1 MKKIALYAFSLAAL
15 SACSKNDDKP
25 QPTPEQ
31 DKQSLEVQV
40 YNTLTWSVD
49 QPAGSPATNATVK
62 LFKTKAAFNSSTAA
76 YTQTT
81 DANGKASFASIDT
94 GQYFIVA
101 TSTDGNNLLG
111 AKQVNG
117 VYVGY
122 VADSLYQTTAEIAS
136 SPVNKYAAPGN
147 FRLEDLNGDGMI
159 SGDDVTELPA
169 QSIHIAAKSSNT
181 KRILIGKLDNR
192 PIGFTSKTQVAAALQ
207 SSVTSLNNFH
217 EVQVT
222 LDAVYTDDAACGSIG
237 PDWCSIDAYTGMTA
251 ANSTALLLWKNGY
264 QIISQLNQVI
274 NYTNAV
280 SDMQAAEKELA
291 IAQAKGV
298 KAYVYFQLM
307 SYFGNV
313 PMQND
318 LALPTNVNRPA
329 TDDIRTYIDTLL
341 TAAAS
346 KLGSNTDIIS
356 AVACKAIQAKL
367 ALQAEDFVNAK
378 AYSSAVI
385 ANTAYMLVDTPLIF
399 TQTGNKELLWNTSNT
414 LTSSWVKSVF
424 TRGTFLP
431 ELRLTEMYLINA
443 EANLH
448 VGTMSDA
455 VTSLNKVR
463 QREKLAALAN
473 TISAD
478 NFRAELMTA
487 WKRNMRT
494 EGNRLPS
501 LKRWDMDVQV
511 LTPLGYDKHHDLLP
525 IPISILETYPNLY
538 QNVGY

>member
-49 QPAGSPATNATVK
+49 KPVGSPATNATVK
-62 LFKTKAAFNSSTAA
+62 LFKTKAAFNSGTAA
-76 YTQTT
+76 YTQAT

-101 TSTDGNNLLG
+101 TSTDGDNLLG
-111 AKQVNG
+111 AKQVDG
-117 VYVGY
+117 AYVGY
-122 VADSLYQTTAEIAS
+122 VADSLYQTTAEIAN
-136 SPVNKYAAPGN
+136 SPLNKYAAPGN
-147 FRLEDLNGDGMI
+147 FRLEDLNMDGI
-159 SGDDVTELPA
+159 VNSNDVTELPA
-169 QSIHIAAKSSNT
+169 QSIHIAAKSSNS

-192 PIGFTSKTQVAAALQ
+192 PIGFSNKAAVAAALQ
-207 SSVTSLNNFH
+207 SSITSLNNFH

-222 LDAVYTDDAACGSIG
+222 LDAVYTDDAACGSMG
-237 PDWCSIDAYTGMTA
+237 PDWCGIDAYTAMNA
-251 ANSTALLLWKNGY
+251 ANSTALLLWQTGY
-264 QIISQLNQVI
+264 QIISQLNKVI

-280 SDMQAAEKELA
+280 SDMQTAEKELA

-298 KAYVYFQLM
+298 KAYVYFQLTA
-307 SYFGNV
+307 YFGNV

-318 LALPTNVNRPA
+318 LALPTTAGRPN
-329 TDDIRTYIDTLL
+329 TNDIRTYIDTLL
-341 TAAAS
+341 TAAAA

-356 AVACKAIQAKL
+356 AAACKAIQAKL
-367 ALQAEDFVNAK
+367 ALEADDFVNAK
-378 AYSSAVI
+378 TYSSAVI
-385 ANTAYMLVDTPLIF
+385 ANTAYALVDTPLIF

-414 LTSSWVKSVF
+414 LTSSWVQSVF
-424 TRGTFLP
+424 KRGTFLP

-443 EANLH
+443 EANLRLG
-448 VGTMSDA
+448 VMNDA
-455 VTSLNKVR
+455 VPSLNKIR
-463 QREKLAALAN
+463 RREKLADLAN
-473 TISAD
+473 TISPD
-478 NFRAELMTA
+478 NFRTELMTA

-494 EGNRLPS
+494 EGNRL
-501 LKRWDMDVQV
+501 LALRRWDTDLTV
-511 LTPLGYDKHHDLLP
+511 LGPLGYQKYNELLP

>member
-25 QPTPEQ
+25 QTPEP

-40 YNTLTWSVD
+40 YNTLTWSPDKPV
-49 QPAGSPATNATVK
+49 GSAATSATVK
-62 LFKTKAAFNSSTAA
+62 LFKTKAAFNSNTAA

-81 DANGKASFASIDT
+81 DASGKASFASIDT

-101 TSTDGNNLLG
+101 TSTDGDNLLG
-111 AKQVNG
+111 AKQVDG
-117 VYVGY
+117 AYVGY
-122 VADSLYQTTAEIAS
+122 MADSLYQTTAEIAS
-136 SPVNKYAAPGN
+136 SPINTYAAPGN
-147 FRLEDLNGDGMI
+147 FRLEDLNMDGI
-159 SGDDVTELPA
+159 VNSNDVTELPA
-169 QSIHIAAKSSNT
+169 QSIHIAAKSTNS
-181 KRILIGKLDNR
+181 KRILIGKVDNR
-192 PIGFTSKTQVAAALQ
+192 PAGFRTKAELTASLQ
-207 SSVTSLNNFH
+207 SSYVSLSKWH
-217 EVQVT
+217 ELQVT
-222 LDAVYTDDAACGSIG
+222 IDAVYTDDAVCGSMG
-237 PDWCSIDAYTGMTA
+237 SEWCGIDAYAGVTA
-251 ANSTALLLWKNGY
+251 ANNTAFQFWKDGY
-264 QIISQLNQVI
+264 QLLSQLNKVI
-274 NYTNAV
+274 NYANAV

-298 KAYVYFQLM
+298 KAYVYFQLI
-307 SYFGNV
+307 SYYGNV
-313 PMQND
+313 PMLD
-318 LALPTNVNRPA
+318 SASLPVNAGRPN
-329 TDDIRTYIDTLL
+329 TDVIYTYINDLL

-367 ALQAEDFVNAK
+367 ALKAEDFVNAK
-378 AYSSAVI
+378 TYSSAVI
-385 ANTAYMLVDTPLIF
+385 TNTAYMLVDTTLIF

-414 LTSSWVKSVF
+414 LLTTAVQSVF
-424 TRGTFLP
+424 KRGTFLP

-448 VGTMSDA
+448 LGGVTDA
-455 VTSLNKVR
+455 VPSLNKVR
-463 QREKLAALAN
+463 QREKLSDLAN
-473 TISAD
+473 TISPD

-501 LKRWDMDVQV
+501 LRRWDMDEQV
-511 LTPLGYDKHHDLLP
+511 LAPLGYQKYHELLP
-525 IPISILETYPNLY
+525 IPLNILAIYPNLY

>member
-49 QPAGSPATNATVK
+49 KPVGSPATNATVK
-62 LFKTKAAFNSSTAA
+62 LFKTKAAFNSGTAA
-76 YTQTT
+76 YTQAT

-101 TSTDGNNLLG
+101 TSTDGDNLLG
-111 AKQVNG
+111 AKQVDG
-117 VYVGY
+117 AYVGY
-122 VADSLYQTTAEIAS
+122 VADSLYQTTAEIAN
-136 SPVNKYAAPGN
+136 SPLNKYAAPGN
-147 FRLEDLNGDGMI
+147 FRLEDLNMDGI
-159 SGDDVTELPA
+159 VNSNDVTELPA
-169 QSIHIAAKSSNT
+169 QSIHIAAKSSNS

-192 PIGFTSKTQVAAALQ
+192 PIGFSNKAAVAAALQ
-207 SSVTSLNNFH
+207 SSITSLNNFH

-222 LDAVYTDDAACGSIG
+222 LDAVYTDDAACGSMG
-237 PDWCSIDAYTGMTA
+237 PDWCGIDAYTAMNA
-251 ANSTALLLWKNGY
+251 ANSTALLLWQTGY
-264 QIISQLNQVI
+264 QIISQLNKVI

-298 KAYVYFQLM
+298 KAYVYFQLTA
-307 SYFGNV
+307 YFGNV

-318 LALPTNVNRPA
+318 LALPTTAGRPN
-329 TDDIRTYIDTLL
+329 TNDIRTYIDTLL
-341 TAAAS
+341 TAAAA

-356 AVACKAIQAKL
+356 AAACKAIQAKL
-367 ALQAEDFVNAK
+367 ALEADDFVNAK
-378 AYSSAVI
+378 TYSSAVI
-385 ANTAYMLVDTPLIF
+385 ANTAYALVDTPLIF

-414 LTSSWVKSVF
+414 LTSSWVQSVF
-424 TRGTFLP
+424 KRGTFLP

-448 VGTMSDA
+448 AGTMNDA
-455 VTSLNKVR
+455 VSSLNKIR
-463 QREKLAALAN
+463 RREKLADLAN
-473 TISAD
+473 TISPD
-478 NFRAELMTA
+478 NFRTELMTA

-494 EGNRLPS
+494 EGNRL
-501 LKRWDMDVQV
+501 LALRRWDADLTV
-511 LTPLGYDKHHDLLP
+511 LGPLGYQKYNELLP